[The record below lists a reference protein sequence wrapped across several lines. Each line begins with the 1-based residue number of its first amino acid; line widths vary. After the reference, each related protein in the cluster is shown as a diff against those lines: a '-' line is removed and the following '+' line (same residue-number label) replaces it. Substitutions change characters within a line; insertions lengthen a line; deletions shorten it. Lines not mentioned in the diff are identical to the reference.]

1 MQYISLD
8 EALHAIAARIGL
20 PEALGD
26 EPRIYER
33 AGVVVEYEQ
42 KYLYACR
49 YSFAAAVLHQCITNS
64 TAPLRWWSMHPDTGM
79 AVIGDSVDEEGLAIL
94 LRFARLIRREQGSA
108 IDNLDV
114 DAGLFLGED
123 GLPQREPRT
132 IDLAELFSG
141 MGGLYWFQS
150 VGLVASDLVR
160 LLDDNRIGHN
170 LKPQAEPVPINSS
183 TPCNPPQPARPEDT
197 SRNRAQL
204 QAVPV
209 AAGSASGGVK
219 PAEGGPGWSLKSSL
233 ERAPGYRWPL
243 YQVLKAA
250 HIAGQPRP
258 KARDVLNIWELKP
271 PPDVQV
277 MPDGVKYNDGL
288 GNPKEANLKAIQQAI
303 KGLLK

>member
-1 MQYISLD
+1 MDFITLD
-8 EALHAIAARIGL
+8 AALAALADRVTAPQGDELAEAARTS
-20 PEALGD
+20 EA
-26 EPRIYER
+26 
-33 AGVVVEYEQ
+33 AG
-42 KYLYACR
+42 
-49 YSFAAAVLHQCITNS
+49 
-64 TAPLRWWSMHPDTGM
+64 
-79 AVIGDSVDEEGLAIL
+79 L
-94 LRFARLIRREQGSA
+94 LRQMLRNVSQGRPRWVERNKIDGKPEFNDAAISHEGMEMLEHTSGWYGREIKNRTDHVCACLNNGLDPNVEPMGHNLNDGQYPSA
-108 IDNLDV
+108 
-114 DAGLFLGED
+114 LFFRPREIGFDRGE
-123 GLPQREPRT
+123 
-132 IDLAELFSG
+132 
-141 MGGLYWFQS
+141 
-150 VGLVASDLVR
+150 LVAFLEGKID
-160 LLDDNRIGHN
+160 HN
-170 LKPQAEPVPINSS
+170 LKPLAEPVAINSS

-250 HIAGQPRP
+250 HIAGKPRP